1 MIFYS
6 RCCMTPQEQDTF
18 LDYLRSIEDELLEAV
33 TADYIWLVETDDEP
47 PVSRFY
53 WRRGACLEECSR
65 RGMEVE
71 QVSSWQGVCVLDL

>member
-1 MIFYS
+1 
-6 RCCMTPQEQDTF
+6 MTPQEQDTF

-65 RGMEVE
+65 RSMEV
-71 QVSSWQGVCVLDL
+71 VVADTKAIACRPIFACRS

>member
-1 MIFYS
+1 
-6 RCCMTPQEQDTF
+6 MTAQEQDTF

-33 TADYIWLVETDDEP
+33 TADYVWLVETDDEQ

-65 RGMEVE
+65 RGMQEAT
-71 QVSSWQGVCVLDL
+71 QDSSWPIFCLADLG